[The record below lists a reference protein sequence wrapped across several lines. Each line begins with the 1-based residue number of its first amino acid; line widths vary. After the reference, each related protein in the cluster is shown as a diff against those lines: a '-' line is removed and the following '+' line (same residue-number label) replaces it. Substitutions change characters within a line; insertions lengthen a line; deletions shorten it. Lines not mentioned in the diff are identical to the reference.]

1 MIDFLL
7 NGILDWLAKAIL
19 GAFDA
24 IVGVINHILLVSP
37 DVTGLPQVRA
47 LTAKTVGI
55 VDAVFV
61 LAFVAVG
68 AVTMLSGGDER
79 SRYTAKD
86 LLSRCV
92 VGFIAAHFSGLLCRQ
107 AITLANAIGAA
118 LTPDKLLGPDATNA
132 MRSHLTTPN
141 QAGQVLLVVVFA
153 VVVFL
158 VGATAFQAVGRMGI
172 LLLLTAIA
180 PIALAMHAL
189 PQTDPI
195 ARLWWRAYAG
205 CLAVPILQAFTLY
218 TGEWMLTDTHT
229 MFPEL
234 PMAGDPFV
242 VLNLLIVVVVLWT
255 TVKIPGLMRR
265 YVTTAGRG
273 PNVLG
278 TVVRVVVVGQLSRSI
293 PGLSRVAR
301 AVTR

>member
-55 VDAVFV
+55 VDVVFV

-68 AVTMLSGGDER
+68 AVTMLAGGDER
-79 SRYTAKD
+79 ARYTAKD

-92 VGFIAAHFSGLLCRQ
+92 VGFIAAHFSTLLCRQ

-189 PQTDPI
+189 PQTDPV

-242 VLNLLIVVVVLWT
+242 VLNLLVVVVVLWT

-265 YVTTAGRG
+265 YVTTAGRS

-278 TVVRVVVVGQLSRSI
+278 TVVRVVVVGQLSRSV